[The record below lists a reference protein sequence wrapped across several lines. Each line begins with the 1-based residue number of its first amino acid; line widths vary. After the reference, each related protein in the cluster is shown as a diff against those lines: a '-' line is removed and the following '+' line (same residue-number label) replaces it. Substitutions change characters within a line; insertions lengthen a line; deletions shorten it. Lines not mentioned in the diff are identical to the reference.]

1 MTKKEI
7 IKSISFIA
15 IFLWLLV
22 SVTYVV
28 RMNGDVK
35 DRFAGFYSEPK
46 NSIDAIIIGSSP
58 VYPCYATPKIW
69 GDTGI
74 ATYLL
79 SSNMQRPVAGYYLVK
94 EARKTQKPKLF
105 IFEMRMYAASE
116 EDMMSNMAHTREVTD
131 NRRYSWNRI
140 QTINA
145 MVPNLS
151 ERYTYYFD
159 IFKYH
164 SNWKTMVLWSQL
176 RDCTY
181 SYPDDLKG
189 YVTETKVGP
198 AKGYDASA
206 DHNQK
211 PIEDIQEKY
220 LRKLLEEL
228 RAEGQDALFIVT
240 PYLLTADKQENYNY
254 MQEIIESYGYRFLNM
269 NDNYEDIGID
279 FATDFMDYGNH
290 VNAQGGA
297 KVTDYLEKY
306 LQENYDFK
314 DKRGN
319 SAYRSWDD
327 AYTLYSSQYQDAE
340 KAIAKRI
347 ADKDWTVLEEE
358 N

>member
-7 IKSISFIA
+7 IKTISFIL
-15 IFLWLLV
+15 IFLFLLV

-28 RMNGDVK
+28 QMNGDVK

-94 EARKTQKPKLF
+94 EALKTQKPKLF
-105 IFEMRMYAASE
+105 IFEMRMYAANE
-116 EDMMSNMAHTREVTD
+116 EDMIGNMAHTREVTD
-131 NRRYSWNRI
+131 NMRYSWNRI

-145 MVPNLS
+145 MVPDIS

-176 RDCTY
+176 RDFTY

-189 YVTETKVGP
+189 YVTEDKVGP
-198 AKGYDASA
+198 TTLYDASA
-206 DHNQK
+206 DEK
-211 PIEDIQEKY
+211 RTPVEAVQEKY
-220 LRKLLEEL
+220 LRKMLEEL
-228 RAEGQDALFIVT
+228 KAAHQDALFIVT
-240 PYLLTADKQENYNY
+240 PYLLTDEKQENYNY
-254 MQEIIESYGYRFLNM
+254 MEDIIESYGYKFLNM
-269 NDNYEDIGID
+269 NNDYAGVGVNAAED
-279 FATDFMDYGNH
+279 FTDYGNH
-290 VNAQGGA
+290 MNAQGGA
-297 KVTDYLEKY
+297 KVTAYLEKY
-306 LQENYDFK
+306 LKANYDFT
-314 DKRGN
+314 DRRGDP
-319 SAYRSWDD
+319 AYASWDD
-327 AYTLYSSQYQDAE
+327 AYTLYQQQYSEAE
-340 KAIAKRI
+340 KTIQQRI
-347 ADKDWTVLEEE
+347 ADQDWTVLTQEK
-358 N
+358 